1 MEKEIR
7 CARASDI
14 EAIRG
19 LWAECFPD
27 DTEYA
32 RFFFDRV
39 FKLSCAHV
47 CTVDGT
53 VAGMLHSFP
62 YDFATPDG
70 ILHAKYIYG
79 VGTAKRY
86 RGLGIAGELLQEE
99 ARDCDFTVIIPQSES
114 LFKFYEKNGFTELFT
129 VARIAVAS
137 GEAKKL
143 VRAGKGD
150 ITALNAMY
158 EKMCR
163 GGIYPVRTPER
174 WETLIAEHEF
184 LGGGI
189 SLFDGGYC
197 VHYKNESRQ
206 GISELCAAG
215 GNSPFGYECKAIIP
229 GDDAPIGAARLISE
243 RAREIFAKGYSRYL
257 NLMHN

>member
-1 MEKEIR
+1 MEKKIR
-7 CARASDI
+7 CAYASDI

-27 DTEYA
+27 DTEYS

-39 FKLSCAHV
+39 FKLSCARV

-86 RGLGIAGELLQEE
+86 RGLGIAGELLQAE

-114 LFKFYEKNGFTELFT
+114 LFKFYEKNGFCELFT
-129 VARIAVAS
+129 VARIETVR
-137 GEAKKL
+137 GEEKTL
-143 VRAGKGD
+143 SRAGKGD

-197 VHYKNESRQ
+197 VHYKSGNLQE
-206 GISELCAAG
+206 ISELCAATG
-215 GNSPFGYECKAIIP
+215 SSPFGYECKAIVP
-229 GDDAPIGAARLISE
+229 GDDTPIGAARLISE
-243 RAREIFAKGYSRYL
+243 RAREIFAKGYNRYL

>member
-7 CARASDI
+7 CAVASDI

-19 LWAECFPD
+19 LWAECFPN

-39 FKLSCAHV
+39 FKLSCARV
-47 CTVDGT
+47 CTVDGV

-70 ILHAKYIYG
+70 ILHARYIYG
-79 VGTAKRY
+79 VGTTKRY
-86 RGLGIAGELLQEE
+86 RGLGIAGDLLQEE

-129 VARIAVAS
+129 VERITAVCS
-137 GEAKKL
+137 GEKILAK
-143 VRAGKGD
+143 AGKGN

-163 GGIYPVRTPER
+163 GGIYPVRTPEK

-197 VHYKNESRQ
+197 VHYKNGNQ
-206 GISELCAAG
+206 MGISELCSVG
-215 GNSPFGYECKAIIP
+215 GSSPFGYECEAILP
-229 GDDAPIGAARLISE
+229 GGDTPIGVARIISE
-243 RAREIFAKGYSRYL
+243 RAREIFAKGYNRYL

>member
-1 MEKEIR
+1 MEKKIR
-7 CARASDI
+7 CAVASDI

-19 LWAECFPD
+19 LWAECFPED
-27 DTEYA
+27 KEYA
-32 RFFFDRV
+32 NFFFDRV
-39 FKLSCAHV
+39 FKLSCARV
-47 CTVDGT
+47 CTVDGI

-62 YDFATPDG
+62 YDFSTPDG

-79 VGTAKRY
+79 VGTAKAY
-86 RGLGIAGELLQEE
+86 RGLGIAGALLDAE
-99 ARDCDFTVIIPQSES
+99 ARECDFVVIIPQSES

-129 VARIAVAS
+129 VERTTAVCG
-137 GEAKKL
+137 GEKAL
-143 VRAGKGD
+143 IRAGKND
-150 ITALNAMY
+150 ITTLNAMY

-163 GGIYPVRTPER
+163 GGIYPVRTLER

-197 VHYKNESRQ
+197 VHYKNGNFQE
-206 GISELCAAG
+206 ISELCEVAAS
-215 GNSPFGYECKAIIP
+215 SPFGYECRATFP
-229 GDDAPIGAARLISE
+229 GGNTPIGAARLISE
-243 RAREIFAKGYSRYL
+243 RAYEIFAKGYNRYL

>member
-7 CARASDI
+7 CAKASDI
-14 EAIRG
+14 EEMRK
-19 LWAECFPD
+19 LWAECFPN

-32 RFFFDRV
+32 HFFFDRV
-39 FKLSCAHV
+39 FKLSCARV
-47 CTVDGT
+47 CTVDGA

-129 VARIAVAS
+129 VARITTAY
-137 GEAKKL
+137 GEKKEL

-150 ITALNAMY
+150 VAAINAMY

-174 WETLIAEHEF
+174 WKTLIAEHEF

-197 VHYKNESRQ
+197 VHYKNGDMQ
-206 GISELCAAG
+206 GISELCAAAG
-215 GNSPFGYECKAIIP
+215 SSPFGYECEAIIP
-229 GDDAPIGAARLISE
+229 GGDVPIGAARLISE
-243 RAREIFAKGYSRYL
+243 RAREIFAKGYNRYL